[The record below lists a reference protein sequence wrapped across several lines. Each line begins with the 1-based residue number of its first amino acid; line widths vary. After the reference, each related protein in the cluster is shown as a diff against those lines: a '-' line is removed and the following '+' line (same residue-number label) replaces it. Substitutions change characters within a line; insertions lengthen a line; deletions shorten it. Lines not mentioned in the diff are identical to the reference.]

1 MPIAEKIIKYSV
13 WVAQNDYFDYYRVIQ
28 LSLEAGD
35 TAYIAFPKVRPA
47 DWLQFPPGATTLY
60 MTQDEVKDVYR
71 MIQTEKP
78 VFFTALSIEGLA
90 VGAVHTDPD
99 LSHGQ
104 SPGELDRRPR
114 DLMELVRHIRRRQ
127 AAPEGA
133 ATPAAVLAGQQ
144 GQ

>member
-47 DWLQFPPGATTLY
+47 DWLQFPPGATRLY
-60 MTQDEVKDVYR
+60 MTQDEFEDVYR

-90 VGAVHTDPD
+90 VGAVHTDLD

-104 SPGELDRRPR
+104 SPGELDRRPQ
-114 DLMELVRHIRRRQ
+114 DLMELIRHIRRQ
-127 AAPEGA
+127 Q
-133 ATPAAVLAGQQ
+133 PAAVAAAPVAALA
-144 GQ
+144 

>member
-28 LSLEAGD
+28 LSLAEGD

-47 DWLQFPPGATTLY
+47 DWLQFEPGATTLY
-60 MTQDEVKDVYR
+60 MTQDEFGDVYR

-78 VFFTALSIEGLA
+78 VFFTALNFEGLA
-90 VGAVHTDPD
+90 VGAVHTDLD
-99 LSHGQ
+99 LSHGR

-114 DLMELVRHIRRRQ
+114 NLMELVRHIGRQ
-127 AAPEGA
+127 Q
-133 ATPAAVLAGQQ
+133 PAAVTAS
-144 GQ
+144 